1 MSLFTQELEQPR
13 ANFSFHHCSDV
24 PYLHCLQEIF
34 PTETFLDL
42 VKDGRLNMDQK
53 LFVTAIFD
61 PFPLAPSNKG
71 APPLR
76 SDPLAQ
82 LVASNRGDP
91 PSPSDPVVPPAGSTS
106 GDPPS
111 PSDPVVQLAG
121 SNTGDPPSVVHPAAS
136 NNGDP
141 PSVVQPA
148 ASNSGDPPSPSDPVV
163 PPAGSNSNDICPDSP
178 PPLKRRGSDPPPH
191 VQQKRMAQKTVTN
204 KAPKPQASARTV
216 GGTNAATKENANVGL
231 SKGQQAQKSPSRTT
245 SVEPS
250 PKTQASA
257 RTVDGANAALE
268 ENANVGLSKGQ
279 QAQKSPSRTTSVE
292 PSPKTQASARTVDG
306 ANAALEENANDGLSK
321 GQQAQKNPRT
331 TAVKPA
337 VGLKAVNPTKY
348 VAKLSQR
355 KKAPAAAGHT
365 TRSAA
370 SGTKRKGDQLHHS
383 VTARR
388 PDSETES
395 SDAYVESPPKQ
406 NTRKKRKTRS
416 KSTAA
421 QNTRGKTST
430 FARRPDSETESSD
443 AYVESPPIQ
452 NTRKK
457 RKTRSKSSAAQNT
470 RGKTS
475 AVARLPDSE
484 TESSDAYVESRPTQN
499 TRKKRKTRSK
509 SSAAQNTRGKTST
522 DAGRET
528 IKGGDRKRGCSRPTS
543 LRQQMDTQVR
553 NSFGAAI
560 VDMERAQYSCT
571 PHFFGDSYDEK
582 TEGKLD
588 SIAAERTWP
597 RVIVGTFVYTEQGP
611 NPNGGSNCKHLNKPQ
626 FHFCAGSVDNANHL
640 VAALDAKRTTIRAWA
655 HHDALMEQVFHH
667 PSNGQYKS
675 KKSKRRLLL

>member
-1 MSLFTQELEQPR
+1 
-13 ANFSFHHCSDV
+13 
-24 PYLHCLQEIF
+24 
-34 PTETFLDL
+34 
-42 VKDGRLNMDQK
+42 
-53 LFVTAIFD
+53 
-61 PFPLAPSNKG
+61 
-71 APPLR
+71 
-76 SDPLAQ
+76 
-82 LVASNRGDP
+82 
-91 PSPSDPVVPPAGSTS
+91 
-106 GDPPS
+106 
-111 PSDPVVQLAG
+111 
-121 SNTGDPPSVVHPAAS
+121 
-136 NNGDP
+136 
-141 PSVVQPA
+141 
-148 ASNSGDPPSPSDPVV
+148 
-163 PPAGSNSNDICPDSP
+163 
-178 PPLKRRGSDPPPH
+178 
-191 VQQKRMAQKTVTN
+191 MAQKTVTN

-216 GGTNAATKENANVGL
+216 GGTNAATKENANDGL
-231 SKGQQAQKSPSRTT
+231 SKGQQAQKI
-245 SVEPS
+245 
-250 PKTQASA
+250 
-257 RTVDGANAALE
+257 
-268 ENANVGLSKGQ
+268 
-279 QAQKSPSRTTSVE
+279 PSRTTSVE

-331 TAVKPA
+331 AAVKPA
-337 VGLKAVNPTKY
+337 IRLKTVNPTKY
-348 VAKLSQR
+348 VAILSQR
-355 KKAPAAAGHT
+355 KKAPAAAGHA

-370 SGTKRKGDQLHHS
+370 SGTKRKGDQLHDS

-395 SDAYVESPPKQ
+395 SDASVESPPTQ
-406 NTRKKRKTRS
+406 NTH
-416 KSTAA
+416 
-421 QNTRGKTST
+421 
-430 FARRPDSETESSD
+430 
-443 AYVESPPIQ
+443 
-452 NTRKK
+452 KK

-475 AVARLPDSE
+475 AVARRPDSE